1 MDRPAIFITSKANRN
16 GNIKRVSTDKS
27 MNDPAYERT
36 REYMAGFGRAGEA
49 ASIVRDLTAYTKDDD
64 IQARLLTVLKRER

>member
-1 MDRPAIFITSKANRN
+1 
-16 GNIKRVSTDKS
+16 